1 MWSRQE
7 LKSNARIML
16 KANYLKIVIVSVV
29 FALLTSSGYQ
39 SARGAAKGSDA
50 DINLSHLTGIQWSLV
65 MAAFAGIVGVVI
77 IAFLVNV
84 LIAVFV
90 WNPLSVGCIKYFID
104 CRYGNAELKDILFV
118 FRNNYVNVCVNIFL
132 KQLFTFLWCL
142 LLIVPG
148 IVKAYE
154 YMMVPY
160 LLAENPDMSR
170 EEVFAMSKRMMDGNK
185 WSLFCLNFS
194 FIGWM
199 ILSACTFGIGDLF
212 LNPYTHM
219 ATAHFYLNLSRGSSG
234 NFNSDGM
241 M

>member
-50 DINLSHLTGIQWSLV
+50 DISLSHLTGIQWSLV
-65 MAAFAGIVGVVI
+65 MAAFVGIVGIVI
-77 IAFLVNV
+77 MAFLVNV
-84 LIAVFV
+84 LISIFV

-185 WSLFCLNFS
+185 WNAFVLDLS

-199 ILSACTFGIGDLF
+199 ILGALTLNIVNVLYM
-212 LNPYTHM
+212 NPYR
-219 ATAHFYLNLSRGSSG
+219 YLTSAELYHTLK
-234 NFNSDGM
+234 
-241 M
+241 

>member
-50 DINLSHLTGIQWSLV
+50 DISLSHLTGIQWSLV
-65 MAAFAGIVGVVI
+65 MAAFVGIVGIVI
-77 IAFLVNV
+77 MAFLVNV
-84 LIAVFV
+84 LISIFV

-132 KQLFTFLWCL
+132 KL
-142 LLIVPG
+142 P
-148 IVKAYE
+148 
-154 YMMVPY
+154 
-160 LLAENPDMSR
+160 
-170 EEVFAMSKRMMDGNK
+170 
-185 WSLFCLNFS
+185 FS
-194 FIGWM
+194 GVY
-199 ILSACTFGIGDLF
+199 C
-212 LNPYTHM
+212 
-219 ATAHFYLNLSRGSSG
+219 
-234 NFNSDGM
+234 
-241 M
+241 

>member
-50 DINLSHLTGIQWSLV
+50 DINLSHLTGIQWS
-65 MAAFAGIVGVVI
+65 FVI

-104 CRYGNAELKDILFV
+104 CRYGNAEWKDILFV
-118 FRNNYVNVCVNIFL
+118 FRSNYVNVCVNIFL

-160 LLAENPDMSR
+160 ILAENPDMSR
-170 EEVFAMSKRMMDGNK
+170 EEVFALSKQMMKGNK
-185 WSLFCLNFS
+185 WDAFVLDLS

-199 ILSACTFGIGDLF
+199 ILGALTLNIVNVLYT
-212 LNPYTHM
+212 NPYR
-219 ATAHFYLNLSRGSSG
+219 YLTSAELYHTLK
-234 NFNSDGM
+234 
-241 M
+241 

>member
-50 DINLSHLTGIQWSLV
+50 DISLSHLTGIQWSLV
-65 MAAFAGIVGVVI
+65 MAAFVGIVGIVI
-77 IAFLVNV
+77 MAFLVNV
-84 LIAVFV
+84 LISIFV

-170 EEVFAMSKRMMDGNK
+170 KEVFALSKKMMTGNK
-185 WSLFCLNFS
+185 WKAFVLDLSFLGWNILGSITLGILNVLFVV
-194 FIGWM
+194 
-199 ILSACTFGIGDLF
+199 
-212 LNPYTHM
+212 PYQ
-219 ATAHFYLNLSRGSSG
+219 NLTKAELYQTLK
-234 NFNSDGM
+234 DAQ
-241 M
+241 

>member
-1 MWSRQE
+1 MWNRQE

-39 SARGAAKGSDA
+39 SAKGAAKGSDA
-50 DINLSHLTGIQWSLV
+50 DISLRHLTGIQWSLV
-65 MAAFAGIVGVVI
+65 MAAFVGIMGVVI

-104 CRYGNAELKDILFV
+104 CRYGNAEWKDILFV

-160 LLAENPDMSR
+160 ILAENPDMSR
-170 EEVFAMSKRMMDGNK
+170 EEQKNQRSCGEYCIYRISDLASVSQYRR
-185 WSLFCLNFS
+185 CL
-194 FIGWM
+194 W
-199 ILSACTFGIGDLF
+199 C
-212 LNPYTHM
+212 P
-219 ATAHFYLNLSRGSSG
+219 
-234 NFNSDGM
+234 SDNGGHSPGRQTDV
-241 M
+241 

>member
-1 MWSRQE
+1 MWNRQE

-39 SARGAAKGSDA
+39 SAKGAAKGSDA
-50 DINLSHLTGIQWSLV
+50 DISLRHLTGIQWSLV
-65 MAAFAGIVGVVI
+65 VAAFVGIMGVVI
-77 IAFLVNV
+77 IAFLVNA

-104 CRYGNAELKDILFV
+104 CRYGNAEWKDILFV

-160 LLAENPDMSR
+160 ILAENPDMSR
-170 EEVFAMSKRMMDGNK
+170 KEVFALSKKMMTGNK
-185 WSLFCLNFS
+185 WKAFVLDLSFLGWSILGGITLGILNVLFV
-194 FIGWM
+194 
-199 ILSACTFGIGDLF
+199 A
-212 LNPYTHM
+212 PYQ
-219 ATAHFYLNLSRGSSG
+219 NLTKAELYQTLK
-234 NFNSDGM
+234 DAQ
-241 M
+241 

>member
-50 DINLSHLTGIQWSLV
+50 DISLSHLTGIQWSLV
-65 MAAFAGIVGVVI
+65 MAAFVGIVGIVI
-77 IAFLVNV
+77 MAFLVNV
-84 LIAVFV
+84 LISIFV

-160 LLAENPDMSR
+160 ILAENPDMSR
-170 EEVFAMSKRMMDGNK
+170 EEVFALSKQMMKGNK
-185 WSLFCLNFS
+185 WDAFVLDLS

-199 ILSACTFGIGDLF
+199 ILGGTYIEYCECSLYESVSLSDICGIISYIKVRR
-212 LNPYTHM
+212 P
-219 ATAHFYLNLSRGSSG
+219 
-234 NFNSDGM
+234 
-241 M
+241 

>member
-1 MWSRQE
+1 MWNRQE

-39 SARGAAKGSDA
+39 SAKGAAKGSDA
-50 DINLSHLTGIQWSLV
+50 DISLRHLTGIQWSLV
-65 MAAFAGIVGVVI
+65 VAAFVGIMSVVI

-104 CRYGNAELKDILFV
+104 CRYGNAEWKDILFV

-160 LLAENPDMSR
+160 ILAENPTMPR
-170 EEVFAMSKRMMDGNK
+170 EEAFQISRRMMMGQKMDVFV
-185 WSLFCLNFS
+185 LDLS
-194 FIGWM
+194 FIGWF
-199 ILSACTFGIGDLF
+199 ILEKISFGLAGLF
-212 LNPYTHM
+212 FVRPYYETVF
-219 ATAHFYLNLSRGSSG
+219 AELYEANKQKAYREG
-234 NFNSDGM
+234 
-241 M
+241 

>member
-1 MWSRQE
+1 MVTR
-7 LKSNARIML
+7 
-16 KANYLKIVIVSVV
+16 NY
-29 FALLTSSGYQ
+29 
-39 SARGAAKGSDA
+39 
-50 DINLSHLTGIQWSLV
+50 
-65 MAAFAGIVGVVI
+65 
-77 IAFLVNV
+77 
-84 LIAVFV
+84 
-90 WNPLSVGCIKYFID
+90 
-104 CRYGNAELKDILFV
+104 KDILFV

-185 WSLFCLNFS
+185 WNAFVLDLS

-199 ILSACTFGIGDLF
+199 ILGALTLNIVNVLYT
-212 LNPYTHM
+212 NPYR
-219 ATAHFYLNLSRGSSG
+219 YLTSAELYHTLK
-234 NFNSDGM
+234 
-241 M
+241 

>member
-50 DINLSHLTGIQWSLV
+50 DISLSHLTGIQWSLV
-65 MAAFAGIVGVVI
+65 MAAFVGIVGIVI
-77 IAFLVNV
+77 MAFLAFLVNV
-84 LIAVFV
+84 LISIFV

-185 WSLFCLNFS
+185 WNAFVLDLS

-199 ILSACTFGIGDLF
+199 ILGALTLNIVNVLYT
-212 LNPYTHM
+212 NPYR
-219 ATAHFYLNLSRGSSG
+219 YLTSAELYHTLK
-234 NFNSDGM
+234 
-241 M
+241 